1 MGELK
6 IEKLAGSAA
15 KAHYVEHLLSDI
27 EALQVMLAKGLFA
40 NDVIRI
46 GAEQEFCLVDHNWE
60 PSNMAMEVLEA
71 IDDDHFTTEI
81 ARYNLE
87 VNLDPLELSDTC
99 FSEMHDQLKSLLAKA
114 VAVADKEGL
123 KIILTGILPTIDL
136 RHLKMD
142 YMAPIKRYQVLNRII
157 CDLRGDDLYLHMKG
171 ADELNL
177 RHDSILLEGCN
188 TSFQGHLQ
196 LDAEDFA
203 DSYNWAQAIAGPILS
218 ICANSPVLIGRELW
232 QESRIA
238 LFTQSVDTRASA
250 YLPNEYDARVGFGS
264 NWAQGSIVDFY
275 RESVVN
281 FSSLIT
287 TELATNSLDELEQGK
302 TPKLKALQLHNG
314 TVYKWNRLCYGI
326 TDNKPHV
333 RIENRYLP
341 SGPTTTDEIA
351 NFMFWVGLM
360 QGRPKAYD
368 NLHEKMDF
376 RDAKINFYN
385 AARYGSAVQFNWN
398 GKLTPCKELLLYELL
413 PIAYKGLYTM
423 KVAPKD
429 VEKYLG
435 IIEKRIKGSNGARWI
450 VENLRTLKEDHK
462 TPEALRILTA
472 SMYANEQKGYTV
484 DAWQPIRGNEYKPAE
499 TDKTARLFMNTK
511 VITAGENDSA
521 ALVLKMMLWKN
532 IHHVPIVNIQ
542 GDLSG
547 LLTWTDIRDHADN
560 SLRLQSCVAD
570 IMRTQIIT
578 ANEDTTLTEARE
590 LMKRNKIKCLPVVK
604 GKKLRG
610 IITTKDV

>member
-87 VNLDPLELSDTC
+87 ANLDPLELSDTC

-142 YMAPIKRYQVLNRII
+142 YMAPIKRYEVLNRII

-196 LDAEDFA
+196 LATEDFA

-287 TELATNSLDELEQGK
+287 TDLSTNSLDELEQGK
-302 TPKLKALQLHNG
+302 IPKLKALQLHNG

-326 TDNKPHV
+326 TDKKPHV

-341 SGPTTTDEIA
+341 AGPTTTDEIA

-360 QGRPKAYD
+360 KGRPKAYD

-413 PIAYKGLYTM
+413 PIAYKGLYAM

-435 IIEKRIKGSNGARWI
+435 VIEKRIKGSNGARWI

-484 DAWQPIRGNEYKPAE
+484 DAWQPTRGSEYKPAE
-499 TDKTARLFMNTK
+499 ADKTARLFMNTK

-532 IHHVPIVNIQ
+532 IHHVPIVNTQ

-547 LLTWTDIRDHADN
+547 LLTWTDVRDHADD

-578 ANEDTTLTEARE
+578 VIEDTTLTEAKE
-590 LMKRNKIKCLPVVK
+590 LMKRNKINCLPVVK